1 MARYTGPVCRLCRR
15 DMTKLFLKGERCF
28 TSKCAIERRAYPPG
42 QHGPGRQ
49 KKLSQY
55 GIQLREKQKLR
66 RIYGV
71 SEKQFRHYFRRAA
84 ALPGVTGEEFLIL
97 LERRLDNV
105 VYRLGFAP
113 SRSAAR
119 QLVAH
124 GNVAVNG
131 RKLDIPSYRVRVGE
145 EISVIERH
153 ENNPYIQESLQRAR
167 IRTTPQWLELDADK
181 PKGKVNHLPS
191 REQVDTQVS
200 EHLIV
205 EFYSK

>member
-1 MARYTGPVCRLCRR
+1 MSRYTGAVCRLCRR
-15 DMTKLFLKGERCF
+15 EMTKLFLKGERCF
-28 TSKCAIERRAYPPG
+28 TSKCAIERRPSPPG

-49 KKLSQY
+49 KKLSNY

-66 RIYGV
+66 RIYGIN
-71 SEKQFRHYFRRAA
+71 EKQFRTYFKKAA
-84 ALPGVTGEEFLIL
+84 SQPGVSGENFLRY

-105 VYRLGFAP
+105 VYRLGFAA

-131 RKLDIPSYRVRVGE
+131 RKLDIPSYIVRPGE
-145 EISVIERH
+145 TIEIRENHV
-153 ENNPYIQESLQRAR
+153 NNPFIQESVQRAR
-167 IRTTPQWLELDADK
+167 IRQVPQWLELDGDH
-181 PKGKVNHLPS
+181 PKGRIDHLPS
-191 REQVDTQVS
+191 RAEIDTLVNEQ
-200 EHLIV
+200 LIV